1 MAGKKTIRE
10 LELEIE
16 ILKIRQQEVEKRYDL
31 LEKTLFSWINN
42 TPTEPSINANTQDT
56 QPKDEESSVKL
67 FEDTNKSSATQL
79 STKSSSQNIS
89 AFTRSIS

>member
-1 MAGKKTIRE
+1 MAGKKTMRE

-16 ILKIRQQEVEKRYDL
+16 ILKIRQQEMEKRYDL

-42 TPTEPSINANTQDT
+42 TPKESFNANIPDT
-56 QPKDEESSVKL
+56 QEKEEEASVQL
-67 FEDTNKSSATQL
+67 DTDLNE
-79 STKSSSQNIS
+79 STIQVPNKSSSQTIS

>member
-1 MAGKKTIRE
+1 MAGKKTMRE

-16 ILKIRQQEVEKRYDL
+16 ILKIRQQEMEKRYDL
-31 LEKTLFSWINN
+31 LEKTLFSWINK
-42 TPTEPSINANTQDT
+42 TPAESLNANTQDT
-56 QPKDEESSVKL
+56 QQNDEESSVKL
-67 FEDTNKSSATQL
+67 LEDTDKSSATQL